1 MTSADESETSGAS
14 AERLDPSYNA
24 DAIQVLEG
32 LEAVRK
38 RPGMYIGD
46 TGSRGMHHLV
56 YEIVD
61 NSIDEALAGYCKAI
75 SVRLLPDNGVVVV
88 DDGRGIPVGV
98 NKQHGVSAL
107 ELAYTKLHAGGKFEK
122 GAYKVSGGL
131 HGVGASVVNAL
142 SEECE
147 VEVYQG
153 GHVYVQSY
161 VRGAPRGPVERRE
174 RTDRHG
180 TRVYFRPDRTIFGAV
195 RFDAEILATRLRE
208 LAFLNRGVT
217 IRFTDERVSPP
228 KERTFK
234 YDGGIQ
240 EFVRHLN
247 QGSTA
252 LHDDVISVEKEQD
265 GVTVE
270 IAAQFHD
277 GYAENVQAFCNNIHT
292 TEGGTHVTGFRNALT
307 RALMGY
313 ARSKELF
320 KPDDKPTGDDFR
332 EGLTAVVSVKV
343 PEPQFEGQTKTK
355 LGNGEVEG
363 IVFSVWHDALKAY
376 LEEHPKSARSILDKA
391 VQAFLAREAARNARD
406 LVRRKGALSGGG
418 LPGKLA
424 DCSSRDV
431 ERTELFLVEGESAGG
446 SAKQG
451 RDREVQAILPLRG
464 KILNVE
470 KARVDKM
477 LAHEEIRALVT
488 ALGTGIG
495 TEEFDASKCRYSK
508 IVIMTDADVDGSHIR
523 TLLLTFLFR
532 HMRPLIEQGKV
543 FVAQPP
549 LYRVTK
555 KKREEYIFDEAGL
568 AARLQALGAGSVRLE
583 SVGGARFA
591 PLSGARLESL
601 AGVLGKLED
610 LLAGLERRGVP
621 VRDYL
626 AHRGEEQRGG
636 EGRGAGRG
644 APLAVLRLASREGA
658 PAFAHSDAEILE
670 VLAAEEALA
679 GHPLVVAEEGDPA
692 EVGRP
697 ADVRI
702 LRVFEH
708 AEIEAQARALAA
720 FGVDAKAWD
729 VPSQAP
735 AAGTAPGA
743 GPQTFRISVEGA
755 DPVEVAGLR
764 EVLREIRAAGQR
776 GVEVQRYKGLGE
788 MNHDQLWITTMDPER
803 RTLLRV
809 GLADEAEAGRLFGL
823 LMGESV
829 EPRREFIERH
839 ALDVVD
845 LDV

>member
-1 MTSADESETSGAS
+1 MSAADGAEPV
-14 AERLDPSYNA
+14 AGGEKGDATYNA

-46 TGSRGMHHLV
+46 TGARGMHHLV

-61 NSIDEALAGYCKAI
+61 NSIDEALAGFAKTI

-98 NKQHGVSAL
+98 NRQHGLSGL
-107 ELAYTKLHAGGKFEK
+107 ELAYTKLHAGGKFQK

-142 SEECE
+142 SEEVE
-147 VEVYQG
+147 VEVYQAG
-153 GHVYVQSY
+153 YVHVQSY
-161 VRGAPRGPVERRE
+161 VRGQPRGPVERRE

-180 TRVYFRPDRTIFGAV
+180 TRVYFRPDRSIFGPL
-195 RFDAEILATRLRE
+195 RFDADTLVTRLRE

-217 IRFTDERVSPP
+217 IRFTDERAVPP
-228 KERTFK
+228 KEHVFR
-234 YDGGIQ
+234 YEGGIQ

-247 QGSTA
+247 QGSTP
-252 LHDDVISVEKEQD
+252 LHEDVIFIDREQD

-307 RALMGY
+307 RALLGY
-313 ARSKELF
+313 ARANDFF
-320 KPDDKPTGDDFR
+320 KAEDKPSGDDFR
-332 EGLTAVVSVKV
+332 EGLTSVVSVKV

-363 IVFSVWHDALKAY
+363 IVFSVWHDALKTY
-376 LEEHPKSARSILDKA
+376 LEEHPKSARSIADKA
-391 VQAFLAREAARNARD
+391 AQAFLAREAARKARD

-451 RDREVQAILPLRG
+451 RDRETQAILPLRG

-495 TEEFDASKCRYSK
+495 AEDFDALKCRYGK
-508 IVIMTDADVDGSHIR
+508 VVIMTDADVDGSHIR

-532 HMRPLIEQGKV
+532 HMRPLIERGKV
-543 FVAQPP
+543 YVAQPP
-549 LYRVTK
+549 LFRLTR

-568 AARLQALGAGSVRLE
+568 SARLQALGAGSVRLE
-583 SVGGARFA
+583 RLGAASGPPLGGARIEA
-591 PLSGARLESL
+591 L
-601 AGVLGKLED
+601 AAVLGRLED
-610 LLAGLERRGVP
+610 LLGGLEHRGVAVGP
-621 VRDYL
+621 YL
-626 AHRGEEQRGG
+626 AQRQ
-636 EGRGAGRG
+636 EGRG
-644 APLAVLRLASREGA
+644 APLAVLRLSSRPGA
-658 PAFAHSDAEILE
+658 PAYAHSDAEILE
-670 VLAAEEALA
+670 ILAAEEALQGRA
-679 GHPLVVAEEGDPA
+679 LVVAEEGDPE
-692 EVGRP
+692 EVGKD

-702 LRVFEH
+702 VRAFEH
-708 AEIEAQARALAA
+708 AEVDAQAQALTG
-720 FGVDAKAWD
+720 FGLDIAQWD
-729 VPSQAP
+729 PPS
-735 AAGTAPGA
+735 TAPQA
-743 GPQTFRISVEGA
+743 FRLSVEGG
-755 DPVEVAGLR
+755 DPVDVAGLKD
-764 EVLREIRAAGQR
+764 VLREIRAAGQR
-776 GVEVQRYKGLGE
+776 GVDVQRYKGLGE
-788 MNHDQLWITTMDPER
+788 MNHDQLWVTTMDPQR

-809 GLADEAEAGRLFGL
+809 GLADEGEAGRLFGL

-839 ALDVVD
+839 ALDVAN